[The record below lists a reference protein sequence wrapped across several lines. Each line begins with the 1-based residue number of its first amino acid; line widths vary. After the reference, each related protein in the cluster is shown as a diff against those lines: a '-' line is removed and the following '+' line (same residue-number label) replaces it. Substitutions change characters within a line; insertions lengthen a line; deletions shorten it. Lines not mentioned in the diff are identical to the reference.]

1 MEKLNNPTLY
11 LTFLENDIQFNHE
24 LNQVINSNNIVFPS
38 LSFKY
43 QLLNGL
49 KSSSNQISLQL
60 YKTCSSIE
68 DIIVTNGDIKAVL
81 KDGSKTI
88 FTGYLSSNYNWS
100 ITSTGESVLNLTI
113 EDVGTKLL
121 VKSFIEDG
129 EYLINSSAYM
139 AIYEICNVARVS
151 IAQDCE
157 IILDTVTKK
166 VESGTTCKDIIDQ
179 ILYELGYVYY
189 FNEYGNLLVHKI
201 ECLSTDNLRVID
213 KDYLYCVGN
222 SAINIKK
229 DIRKYNGAKITYTRL
244 GSASNYLIYRNTTG
258 KDDTHPYCYFSL
270 KPNEH
275 FDGVE
280 IYDEIESDNTFR
292 SPSLVQACN
301 AKSET
306 EIVGSNEILSVENVS
321 TILKSQSGNVVGI
334 IDSAGG
340 TNLLIDIKNNGSIPY
355 YITQLDAIA
364 DIIFVKDTNLIST
377 TDTISQNS
385 DSSSSIICEEVKY
398 IHSQDLASK
407 HANLIS
413 QYNKYSNTKYE
424 FYSTE
429 DLENGSVITLFDNL
443 YSGLKVNVLIYAKTF
458 TDQSDIIKYLAVGIS
473 KFDLTKNVYYQSL
486 AKAKSNTK
494 GEDGKSFMV
503 VIESSNG
510 TLFRTNLINTT
521 LTCKVYQN
529 AIDITG
535 TLEDY
540 RFKWVRKTEDEISD
554 EAFNTS
560 SKALYKK
567 SILIESEDCIG
578 RTVFFCEV
586 DLENI

>member
-100 ITSTGESVLNLTI
+100 ITSIGESVLNLTI

-121 VKSFIEDG
+121 VKPFIENG
-129 EYLINSSAYM
+129 EYLINSSAYQ
-139 AIYEICNVARVS
+139 ALYDICTVAGVS

-166 VESGTTCKDIIDQ
+166 VESGTTCKDIIEQ
-179 ILYELGYVYY
+179 ILYELGYVYF

-201 ECLSTDNLRVID
+201 EGTSTENLRVID

-229 DIRKYNGAKITYTRL
+229 DIRKYNGAKVTYTRL

-258 KDDTHPYCYFSL
+258 KDDTHPYCYFLL

-306 EIVGSNEILSVENVS
+306 EIVGSNEILSVDNVS
-321 TILKSQSGNVVGI
+321 TILKSQSGNVVGE

-340 TNLLIDIKNNGSIPY
+340 TNLLIDIKNNGSFPY

-377 TDTISQNS
+377 TDTIS
-385 DSSSSIICEEVKY
+385 
-398 IHSQDLASK
+398 
-407 HANLIS
+407 
-413 QYNKYSNTKYE
+413 
-424 FYSTE
+424 
-429 DLENGSVITLFDNL
+429 
-443 YSGLKVNVLIYAKTF
+443 
-458 TDQSDIIKYLAVGIS
+458 
-473 KFDLTKNVYYQSL
+473 
-486 AKAKSNTK
+486 
-494 GEDGKSFMV
+494 
-503 VIESSNG
+503 
-510 TLFRTNLINTT
+510 
-521 LTCKVYQN
+521 
-529 AIDITG
+529 
-535 TLEDY
+535 
-540 RFKWVRKTEDEISD
+540 
-554 EAFNTS
+554 
-560 SKALYKK
+560 
-567 SILIESEDCIG
+567 
-578 RTVFFCEV
+578 
-586 DLENI
+586 

>member
-1 MEKLNNPTLY
+1 MAKLNNPTLY

-201 ECLSTDNLRVID
+201 ECLSTENLRVID

-229 DIRKYNGAKITYTRL
+229 DIRKYNGAKVTYTRL
-244 GSASNYLIYRNTTG
+244 GTSDNYLIYRNTTG
-258 KDDTHPYCYFSL
+258 KDDSHPYCYFSL

-486 AKAKSNTK
+486 AKAQRETK
-494 GEDGKSFMV
+494 GEDGKSFSV

-510 TLFRTNLINTT
+510 TLFRANSINTT
-521 LTCKVYQN
+521 LSCKVYKN
-529 AIDITG
+529 TIDITEA
-535 TLEDY
+535 LEYY
-540 RFKWVRKTEDEISD
+540 RFKWVRKTDNEKSD

>member
-139 AIYEICNVARVS
+139 AIYEICTVAGVL

-157 IILDTVTKK
+157 MILDIVTTK
-166 VESGTTCKDIIDQ
+166 VESDTTCKELLEQ
-179 ILYELGYVYY
+179 LLYELGYVYY
-189 FNEYGNLLVHKI
+189 FNEYGNLLVYKI
-201 ECLSTDNLRVID
+201 ECTSTENLRVID

-229 DIRKYNGAKITYTRL
+229 DIRKYNGAKVTYTRL
-244 GSASNYLIYRNTTG
+244 GTSDNYLIYRNTTG
-258 KDDTHPYCYFSL
+258 KDDSHPYCYFSL
-270 KPNEH
+270 NPNEH

-458 TDQSDIIKYLAVGIS
+458 TDQSYIIKYLAVGIS

>member
-1 MEKLNNPTLY
+1 MAKINNPILY
-11 LTFLENDIQFNHE
+11 LTFLENDIQINHE
-24 LNQVINSNNIVFPS
+24 LNQIIYSNDIVYPS

-88 FTGYLSSNYNWS
+88 FTGYLSSNYNWAIS
-100 ITSTGESVLNLTI
+100 STGESVLNLTI

-121 VKSFIEDG
+121 VKSFIDDG

-139 AIYEICNVARVS
+139 AIYEICTVAGVS

-157 IILDTVTKK
+157 MILDIVTTK
-166 VESGTTCKDIIDQ
+166 VESDTTCKELLDQ
-179 ILYELGYVYY
+179 LLYELGYVYY
-189 FNEYGNLLVHKI
+189 FNEYGNLLVYKI
-201 ECLSTDNLRVID
+201 ECTSTENLKVID

-229 DIRKYNGAKITYTRL
+229 DIRKYNGAKVTYTRL

-258 KDDTHPYCYFSL
+258 KDDSHPYCYFSL
-270 KPNEH
+270 NPNEH

-280 IYDEIESDNTFR
+280 IYEEIEIGDTFR
-292 SPSLVQACN
+292 SASLVQACN

-306 EIVGSNEILSVENVS
+306 SIVGSNEIISVNNIS
-321 TILKSQSGNVVGI
+321 MILKAQSGSIEGTIN
-334 IDSAGG
+334 SAGG
-340 TNLLIDIKNNGSIPY
+340 TNLLIDIKNSGSLSY
-355 YITQLDAIA
+355 YITQLDAIG
-364 DIIFVKDTNLIST
+364 DIIFIKDTNVIST
-377 TDTISQNS
+377 TETLSQSS
-385 DSSSSIICEEVKY
+385 DSSSSIISEKVKF
-398 IHSQDLASK
+398 IHEKTNASY
-407 HANLIS
+407 HANLIA
-413 QYNKYSNTKYE
+413 QYHKYSNTQYE

-429 DLENGSVITLFDNL
+429 NLQNGSVITLFDNL

-458 TDQSDIIKYLAVGIS
+458 TDQSDIIKYFAVGIS
-473 KFDLTKNVYYQSL
+473 KFDLTKDIYYQSL
-486 AKAKSNTK
+486 AKAQRETK
-494 GEDGKSFMV
+494 GENGKSFSV

-510 TLFRTNLINTT
+510 TLFRANSINTT
-521 LTCKVYQN
+521 LSCKVYKN
-529 AIDITG
+529 TIDITDA
-535 TLEDY
+535 LEYY
-540 RFKWVRKTEDEISD
+540 RFKWVRKTDNEKSD

>member
-121 VKSFIEDG
+121 VKPFIENG
-129 EYLINSSAYM
+129 EYLINSSAYQ
-139 AIYEICNVARVS
+139 ALYDICTVAGVS

-157 IILDTVTKK
+157 IILDTVISKI
-166 VESGTTCKDIIDQ
+166 ESGTTCKDILDQ
-179 ILYELGYVYY
+179 ILYELGYVYF

-201 ECLSTDNLRVID
+201 ECLSTENLRVID

-229 DIRKYNGAKITYTRL
+229 DIRKYNGAKVTYTRL

-334 IDSAGG
+334 IDIAGG

-494 GEDGKSFMV
+494 GEDGKSFVV

-567 SILIESEDCIG
+567 SILIEAQDCIG

>member
-1 MEKLNNPTLY
+1 MAKLNNPTLY
-11 LTFLENDIQFNHE
+11 LTFLENDIQANHD
-24 LNQVINSNNIVFPS
+24 LTQVINSDDIVYHS
-38 LSFKY
+38 LCFKY

-68 DIIVTNGDIKAVL
+68 DIIVTNGDIKAIL

-88 FTGYLSSNYNWS
+88 FTGYLSSNHNWS
-100 ITSTGESVLNLTI
+100 ISSTGESVLNLTV

-121 VKSFIEDG
+121 VKSFIKDG

-139 AIYEICNVARVS
+139 AIYEICTVAGIS
-151 IAQDCE
+151 IAQDCA
-157 IILDTVTKK
+157 IILDTVIKK
-166 VESGTTCKDIIDQ
+166 VERDTTCKDILEQ
-179 ILYELGYVYY
+179 LLYELGYVYY
-189 FNEYGNLLVHKI
+189 FNEYGNLLVYKI
-201 ECLSTDNLRVID
+201 ECTSTENLRVID

-229 DIRKYNGAKITYTRL
+229 SIRKYNGAKVTFTRL
-244 GSASNYLIYRNTTG
+244 GTATDYLIYRNTTG

-280 IYDEIESDNTFR
+280 IYDEIETEDTFR
-292 SPSLVQACN
+292 TPSLVQACN

-306 EIVGSNEILSVENVS
+306 EIVGSNEILSVDNVS
-321 TILKSQSGNVVGI
+321 IILKAQTGSIEGSINN
-334 IDSAGG
+334 AGG
-340 TNLLIDIKNNGSIPY
+340 TNLLIDVKNNGSLSY

-364 DIIFVKDTNLIST
+364 DIVFVKDTNIIST
-377 TDTISQNS
+377 TDTISQDS
-385 DSSSSIICEEVKY
+385 DSSSSIISEEVNF
-398 IHSQDLASK
+398 IHTKEMASY

-413 QYNKYSNTKYE
+413 QYYRYANTQYE

-443 YSGLKVNVLIYAKTF
+443 YSGLKVNVLIFAKTF

-473 KFDLTKNVYYQSL
+473 KFDLTKDVYYQSL

-494 GEDGKSFMV
+494 GEDGKSFSV

-510 TLFRTNLINTT
+510 ALFRFNSINTT

-529 AIDITG
+529 AIDITD

-540 RFKWVRKTEDEISD
+540 RFKWVRKTKDEISD

-567 SILIESEDCIG
+567 SITVESQDCLG
-578 RTVFFCEV
+578 RTVFNCEV